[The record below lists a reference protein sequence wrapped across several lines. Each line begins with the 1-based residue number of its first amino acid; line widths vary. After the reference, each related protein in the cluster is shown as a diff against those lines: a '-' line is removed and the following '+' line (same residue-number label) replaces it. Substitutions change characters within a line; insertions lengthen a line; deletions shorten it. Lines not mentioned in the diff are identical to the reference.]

1 MSRRAVFFGTP
12 AWAVPSLDAMVASDW
27 TVEAVV
33 TNPDRPAGRGYELKA
48 SPVKA
53 RALELGLPVHQ
64 PEKARAPE
72 FRDWLAS
79 VAPDIAVVVAYGKI
93 LPLELLEVPR
103 LGFVNVHFS
112 LLPAYRGAAPVQRA
126 VMNGDEVS
134 GVAIMVLT
142 EGMDEGPVLSSTA
155 VDVGPDETSGELGE
169 RLSGIGAPALV
180 EALDGYESG
189 VLEPAEQDHEAA
201 TYASKI
207 TNEEAEIDWSAD
219 ARTIHNLVRGLN
231 PAPGAWTTFRDKRVK
246 VYRTSIVAG
255 PKLASG
261 SATLESGRLVV
272 GTGDG
277 NLVLEE
283 AQGAGKKRMGGSDL
297 ANGLRPAEGERFG

>member
-33 TNPDRPAGRGYELKA
+33 TNPDRPAGRGYELKP
-48 SPVKA
+48 SPVKE
-53 RALELGLPVHQ
+53 RALELGLPVEQ
-64 PEKARAPE
+64 PEKARAPA

-79 VAPDIAVVVAYGKI
+79 IAPDIAVVVAYGKI

-169 RLSGIGAPALV
+169 RLSGIGATALV
-180 EALDGYESG
+180 DALDGYESG
-189 VLEPAEQDHEAA
+189 TLEPSEQDHEAA

-207 TNEEAEIDWSAD
+207 TNEEAEIDWSTD

-231 PAPGAWTTFRDKRVK
+231 PAPGAWTTFREKRVK
-246 VYRTSIVAG
+246 VYRTSITEG
-255 PKLASG
+255 PGLASG
-261 SATLESGRLVV
+261 AATLQSGKLIV

-283 AQGAGKKRMGGSDL
+283 AQVAGKKRMGGSDL

>member
-1 MSRRAVFFGTP
+1 MSLKAVFFGTP
-12 AWAVPSLDAMVASDW
+12 EWAVPSLDAMVDSDW

-48 SPVKA
+48 SPVKE
-53 RALELGLPVHQ
+53 RALVLGLDVQQ

-126 VMNGDEVS
+126 VMNGDDVS

-155 VDVGPDETSGELGE
+155 VDVGPDETAGELGE
-169 RLSGIGAPALV
+169 RLSGIGATALI
-180 EALDGYESG
+180 EALHGYESG
-189 VLEPAEQDHEAA
+189 TLEPAEQDHEAA

-207 TNEEAEIDWSAD
+207 TNEEAEIDWTAD
-219 ARTIHNLVRGLN
+219 ARSIHNLVRGLN

-246 VYRTSIVAG
+246 VYRTSIAEG
-255 PKLASG
+255 PGLTSG
-261 SATLESGRLVV
+261 AATLQSGKLVV

-277 NLVLEE
+277 NLALEE
-283 AQGAGKKRMGGSDL
+283 GQVAGKKRMSGSDL

>member
-1 MSRRAVFFGTP
+1 MSRKAVFFGTP
-12 AWAVPSLDAMVASDW
+12 EWAVPSLDAMVDSDW

-48 SPVKA
+48 SPVKE
-53 RALELGLPVHQ
+53 RAIELGLDVQQ

-72 FRDWLAS
+72 FRDWLVS

-126 VMNGDEVS
+126 VMNGDDES

-155 VDVGPDETSGELGE
+155 VEISPDETSGELGE
-169 RLSGIGAPALV
+169 RLSGIGATALI

-189 VLEPAEQDHEAA
+189 TLQPSEQDHDAA

-207 TNEEAEIDWSAD
+207 TNEEAEIDWTAD
-219 ARTIHNLVRGLN
+219 ARSIHNLVRGLN

-246 VYRTSIVAG
+246 VYRTSIAEG
-255 PKLASG
+255 PGLTSG
-261 SATLESGRLVV
+261 AATLQSGRLVV

-283 AQGAGKKRMGGSDL
+283 GQVAGKKRMGGSDL

>member
-1 MSRRAVFFGTP
+1 MSRKAVFFGTP
-12 AWAVPSLDAMVASDW
+12 EWAVPSLDAMMDSDW

-48 SPVKA
+48 SPVKE
-53 RALELGLPVHQ
+53 RALELGLDVRQ

-126 VMNGDEVS
+126 VMNGDDVS

-155 VDVGPDETSGELGE
+155 VEVCPDETSG
-169 RLSGIGAPALV
+169 
-180 EALDGYESG
+180 
-189 VLEPAEQDHEAA
+189 
-201 TYASKI
+201 
-207 TNEEAEIDWSAD
+207 
-219 ARTIHNLVRGLN
+219 
-231 PAPGAWTTFRDKRVK
+231 
-246 VYRTSIVAG
+246 
-255 PKLASG
+255 
-261 SATLESGRLVV
+261 
-272 GTGDG
+272 
-277 NLVLEE
+277 
-283 AQGAGKKRMGGSDL
+283 
-297 ANGLRPAEGERFG
+297 

>member
-1 MSRRAVFFGTP
+1 VSRRAVFFGTP

-48 SPVKA
+48 SPVKE
-53 RALELGLPVHQ
+53 RALELGLPVEQ

-79 VAPDIAVVVAYGKI
+79 IAPDIAVVVAYGKI
-93 LPLELLEVPR
+93 LPLELIEVPR

-142 EGMDEGPVLSSTA
+142 EGMDEGPVLSSTQ

-169 RLSGIGAPALV
+169 RLSGIGATALIA
-180 EALDGYESG
+180 ALDGYESG
-189 VLEPAEQDHEAA
+189 TLEPAEQDHEAA

-207 TNEEAEIDWSAD
+207 TNEEAEIDWSSD
-219 ARTIHNLVRGLN
+219 ARTIHDLVRGLN
-231 PAPGAWTTFRDKRVK
+231 PAPGAWTTFREKRVK
-246 VYRTSIVAG
+246 VYRTSIAEG
-255 PKLASG
+255 SG
-261 SATLESGRLVV
+261 LTSGTATLQSGRLVV

-283 AQGAGKKRMGGSDL
+283 AQVAGKKRMGGSDL
-297 ANGLRPAEGERFG
+297 ANGLRPAAGERFG